1 MSQELRDDKGRPV
14 VVLTGFGLVT
24 PLGRGKQ
31 DNWRELVNGT
41 SGISQITRFSTEG
54 LNTKI
59 AGTVDIADNV
69 PLSGQARALALAIG
83 SADEAI
89 AQANIGTPGSF
100 PGPLFLAT
108 PPATLEW
115 VHRKALYTHMPDDE
129 AAGYE
134 RLLKAARSGKFNNL
148 YGLYQYGGVGD
159 ELADRLG
166 CRGLPI
172 SLSTACASGASAIQL
187 GVEAIRRGDT
197 QAALCI
203 GTDGSVTVE
212 GLVRFSLLSALST
225 QNDLPQ
231 KASKPFSKNRDGFVM
246 SEGSAS
252 FVFESYENAR
262 ARGAEILG
270 VVRGCGERADN
281 FHRTRSKP
289 DGSAN
294 IGAIQNTLDDAGV
307 DTNEIDY
314 INAHGTS
321 TPENDKMEYLS
332 LKAVFGDRLMDIPIS
347 SNKSMIGHTLTA
359 AGAIEAAFSFL
370 TIQNNIVPPT
380 INYDTPDPDIEL
392 DIVPNK
398 SRAADVN
405 MVLSDSFGFG
415 GQNVCLVLA
424 AEPA

>member
-1 MSQELRDDKGRPV
+1 MTRELLDDKGRPV
-14 VVLTGFGLVT
+14 VVLTGFGLIT
-24 PLGRGKQ
+24 PLGQGKD
-31 DNWRELVNGT
+31 DNWQALANGT
-41 SGISQITRFSTEG
+41 SGIKRITRFSTEG
-54 LNTKI
+54 LATKI
-59 AGTVDIADNV
+59 AGTVDLDSGTTT
-69 PLSGQARALALAIG
+69 SGQARALALALA
-83 SADEAI
+83 SAIEAI
-89 AQANIGTPGSF
+89 GEANIGSEGSF

-115 VHRKALYTHMPDDE
+115 SHRNALYNFEPTGNE
-129 AAGYE
+129 TGYA
-134 RLLKAARSGKFNNL
+134 RLLKAARSGKFNHM

-159 ELADRLG
+159 QLADQLG
-166 CRGLPI
+166 TEGQPI

-187 GVEAIRRGDT
+187 GIEAIRRRDT
-197 QAALCI
+197 KAALCI

-212 GLVRFSLLSALST
+212 ALVRFSLLSALST
-225 QNDLPQ
+225 QNDHPE
-231 KASKPFSKNRDGFVM
+231 KASKPFSKNRNGFVM
-246 SEGSAS
+246 SEGSAA
-252 FVFESYENAR
+252 FVFETYENAR
-262 ARGAEILG
+262 ARGAKILG

-294 IGAIQNTLDDAGV
+294 IGAIQNTLDDAGIGS
-307 DTNEIDY
+307 DQIDY

-332 LKAVFGDRLMDIPIS
+332 LKAVFGDQLINVPIS

-370 TIQNNIVPPT
+370 TIHNGVIPPT
-380 INYDTPDPDIEL
+380 INWDMPDPDIEL
-392 DIVPNK
+392 DLVPNK
-398 SRAADVN
+398 SRAASVN

>member
-1 MSQELRDDKGRPV
+1 MTRELLDDKGRPV

-24 PLGRGKQ
+24 PLGQGRQ
-31 DNWRELVNGT
+31 DNWQALISGT
-41 SGISQITRFSTEG
+41 SGISRITRFPTEG
-54 LNTKI
+54 LTTKI
-59 AGTVDIADNV
+59 AGTVDLDGDHTT
-69 PLSGQARALALAIG
+69 SGQARALALAIE
-83 SADEAI
+83 SAAEAI
-89 AQANIGTPGSF
+89 AQADIGSTGSF
-100 PGPLFLAT
+100 PGPLYLAT

-115 VHRKALYTHMPDDE
+115 SHRNALYTDE
-129 AAGYE
+129 PGANETGYA
-134 RLLKAARSGKFNNL
+134 RLLKAARSGKFNDM

-159 ELADRLG
+159 RLADHLG
-166 CRGLPI
+166 TRGQPI

-187 GVEAIRRGDT
+187 GIEAIRRRETG
-197 QAALCI
+197 AALCI

-212 GLVRFSLLSALST
+212 ALVRFSLLSALST
-225 QNDLPQ
+225 QNDLPE
-231 KASKPFSKNRDGFVM
+231 KASRPFSKNRSGFVM
-246 SEGSAS
+246 SEGSAA
-252 FVFESYENAR
+252 FVFESYENAV
-262 ARGAEILG
+262 ARGAKILG
-270 VVRGCGERADN
+270 VLRGCGEKADN

-307 DTNEIDY
+307 GIDDIDY

-332 LKAVFGDRLMDIPIS
+332 LKAVFGDHLINVPIS

-370 TIQNNIVPPT
+370 TIQNGILPPT
-380 INYDTPDPDIEL
+380 INWDVPDPDIEL
-392 DIVPNK
+392 DLVPNQK
-398 SRAADVN
+398 REATVN

>member
-1 MSQELRDDKGRPV
+1 MTRELLDDKGRPV

-24 PLGRGKQ
+24 PLGQGRQ
-31 DNWRELVNGT
+31 DNWQALISGT
-41 SGISQITRFSTEG
+41 SGISRITRFPTEG
-54 LNTKI
+54 LTTKI
-59 AGTVDIADNV
+59 AGTVDLNGDHTT
-69 PLSGQARALALAIG
+69 SGQARALALAIE
-83 SADEAI
+83 SAAEAI
-89 AQANIGTPGSF
+89 AQADIGSTGSF
-100 PGPLFLAT
+100 PGPLYLAT

-115 VHRKALYTHMPDDE
+115 SHRNALYTDE
-129 AAGYE
+129 PGANETGYA
-134 RLLKAARSGKFNNL
+134 RLLKAARSGKFNDM

-159 ELADRLG
+159 RLADHLG
-166 CRGLPI
+166 TRGQPI

-187 GVEAIRRGDT
+187 GIEAIRRRETG
-197 QAALCI
+197 AALCI

-212 GLVRFSLLSALST
+212 ALVRFSLLSALST
-225 QNDLPQ
+225 QNDLPE
-231 KASKPFSKNRDGFVM
+231 KASRPFSKNRSGFVM
-246 SEGSAS
+246 SEGSAA
-252 FVFESYENAR
+252 FVFESYENAV
-262 ARGAEILG
+262 ARGAKILG
-270 VVRGCGERADN
+270 VLRGCGEKADN

-307 DTNEIDY
+307 GIDDIDY

-332 LKAVFGDRLMDIPIS
+332 LKAVFGDHLINVPIS

-370 TIQNNIVPPT
+370 TIQNGVLPPT
-380 INYDTPDPDIEL
+380 INWDVPDPDIEL
-392 DIVPNK
+392 DLVPNQK
-398 SRAADVN
+398 REATVN